1 MPIIIPNAGVTPT
14 RRPLTAATAT
24 PIALNAISNPPYC
37 RGEGI
42 GPVPEPNDPP
52 RSSEAGSIVLVA
64 SPGPTILLNGVWAHR
79 TSLVRHRPPM
89 SCYLLKRK
97 RLRSLLWFTL
107 SLFDR
112 GAPRRRTAVLSLHQ
126 DIQSRMGTLHA
137 SNFGGAGRLGFGGG
151 TTMVSMRRAVRSLS
165 PALAATR
172 WRCCGRNFMNNLV
185 CWLVTCRPSTSALV
199 VVVENRYGPHARG
212 PQTQANAHV
221 AGWTDLRS
229 S

>member
-1 MPIIIPNAGVTPT
+1 
-14 RRPLTAATAT
+14 
-24 PIALNAISNPPYC
+24 
-37 RGEGI
+37 
-42 GPVPEPNDPP
+42 
-52 RSSEAGSIVLVA
+52 
-64 SPGPTILLNGVWAHR
+64 
-79 TSLVRHRPPM
+79 M

-199 VVVENRYGPHARG
+199 VVVENRYGPQARG
-212 PQTQANAHV
+212 PQTQANAPTLPVGLIYRRASPAFGQSNRPSGRV
-221 AGWTDLRS
+221 ADRPFVDRRRVMPEIRHMLATAMAMMSLRAI
-229 S
+229 